1 MSQGQETV
9 EKVFSRDKFSIPQ
22 YQRDYA
28 WKKKNFED
36 LWEDLEEAL
45 DISDIQGHFLGTIVV
60 APNDEDIS
68 KYDIIDGQQRTTT
81 IFMFL
86 YALIYRSEYRDN
98 LKIKYLLD
106 RKNQIKL
113 EVAPQ
118 NQVFFQELLGEAE
131 KGVVCNEIKKKAD
144 TQGKQNLCEVFEI
157 ILDKV
162 SRLKQEDIEKYT
174 KTLLSMILMW
184 LEEPNSGRAIRT
196 FQSVNDRGVPLN
208 LLDKLKSLLI
218 YYSNTYCNGEK
229 GLDKEINN
237 TFGDIFKIFLKIE
250 KHPHIASIGNQQ
262 FGESDI
268 FRYHAGSFK
277 FKEIKFLGHYRKS
290 NEATYDFL
298 KLELKNLAKSQKY
311 NELENFIICYVEDL
325 KNFYKEFLALLDEIN
340 TNVNIFKLFL
350 IEKVNPYFYNS
361 IIRLKINNELDDE
374 MVKLFTKADV
384 LFFKSG
390 RSLDATAYNLI
401 DCCLSGKERLCVEI
415 IAQCKKCDVK
425 KAIRHLVD
433 DAYDMPSFHYVFF
446 EKNCLNMDIDSLKGL
461 IEKKILTQEIEH
473 IAPSNLWETDN
484 EIEVKKLGFD
494 DVNDFGEYMNSYGNL
509 LSLEKSLN
517 AKAKDRDL
525 FEKAEIYK
533 DSKIP
538 FVRRFDVKN
547 FNKKILRDR
556 NEEITHWLEK
566 EFFVEFLR

>member
-45 DISDIQGHFLGTIVV
+45 DVSDIQGHFLGTIVV

-86 YALIYRSEYRDN
+86 YALICRSEYKEN

-118 NQVFFQELLGEAE
+118 NQSFFQELLCEAD
-131 KGVVCNEIKKKAD
+131 KGVVSDEVKKKAD
-144 TQGKQNLCEVFEI
+144 TQGKQNLCEVFEV

-162 SRLKQEDIEKYT
+162 SGLKQEDVEKYT

-218 YYSNTYCNGEK
+218 YYSNTYCDGDK
-229 GLDKEINN
+229 GLDKLINN
-237 TFGDIFKIFLKIE
+237 TFGDIFKTFLKIE
-250 KHPHIASIGNQQ
+250 NHPHISSIGNQQ

-268 FRYHAGSFK
+268 FRYHAGSIK
-277 FKEIKFLGHYRKS
+277 FDDIEFLGHYRKS
-290 NEATYDFL
+290 NEVTYDYL
-298 KLELKNLAKSQKY
+298 KSELKALAKMEKRV
-311 NELENFIICYVEDL
+311 ELERFIRHYTEDL
-325 KNFYKEFLALLDEIN
+325 GNFYKSFLELLDEIN
-340 TNVNIFKLFL
+340 NNTNIFKLLL
-350 IEKVNPYFYNS
+350 IEKINPFFYNS
-361 IIRLKINNELDDE
+361 LVRLKMNGELDDE
-374 MVKLFTKADV
+374 ILKLFAKADV

-390 RSLDATAYNLI
+390 GSRDATAYNLI
-401 DCCLSGKERLCVEI
+401 FPCLEGREVLFREMMF
-415 IAQCKKCDVK
+415 QCKKCEVK
-425 KAIRHLVD
+425 NAIRQLVD
-433 DAYDMPSFHYVFF
+433 YAYDMSSFHYVFF
-446 EKNCLNMDIDSLKGL
+446 EKNCSNMDIESLKGL
-461 IEKKILTQEIEH
+461 IEKKILTQEKEH
-473 IAPSNLWETDN
+473 IAPLNLWETDN
-484 EIEVKKLGFD
+484 EAEIKKIGFEDID
-494 DVNDFGEYMNSYGNL
+494 DFEAYMNSYGNL
-509 LSLEKSLN
+509 LSIEKTLN
-517 AKAKDRDL
+517 IKAKDKEL
-525 FEKAEIYK
+525 YGKADVYK

-538 FVRRFDVKN
+538 YVRRFDVKN
-547 FNKKILRDR
+547 FNKNVLKER
-556 NEEITHWLEK
+556 NEDFAKWLEN
-566 EFFVEFLR
+566 EFFKDFL